1 MTMERIIELVEE
13 FAGAAE
19 EHFEAVEAMN
29 EEQANLQAERLAQL
43 FKEIVQQG
51 EEGREALL
59 ALVDSKNRA
68 VAGMAAVYSLR
79 YSPARCEALLKQLAS
94 QPGLLGFR
102 AGAALQRWTEGDWQ
116 IQ

>member
-1 MTMERIIELVEE
+1 MTTERITELVEE
-13 FAGAAE
+13 FAGAAD
-19 EHFEAVEAMN
+19 EHFEAVEALN
-29 EEQANLQAERLAQL
+29 EEQANRQAERLTWL
-43 FKEIVQQG
+43 FKDIILQG

-79 YSPARCEALLKQLAS
+79 YSPARCMALLKQLAS

-102 AGAALQRWTEGDWQ
+102 AEAALQRWAEGDWQ
-116 IQ
+116 LE

>member
-1 MTMERIIELVEE
+1 MELVEE
-13 FAGAAE
+13 FAEAADL
-19 EHFEAVEAMN
+19 HFEAVEALD
-29 EEQANLQAERLAQL
+29 EEQANRQAVRLARL
-43 FKEIVQQG
+43 FKDIVLQG

-59 ALVDSKNRA
+59 VLIDSKNLA

-102 AGAALQRWTEGDWQ
+102 AGAALQRWADGDWPLE
-116 IQ
+116 

>member
-1 MTMERIIELVEE
+1 MELVEE

-19 EHFEAVEAMN
+19 VHFEAIEALDEALAN
-29 EEQANLQAERLAQL
+29 RQAARLAQL
-43 FKEIVQQG
+43 YKDIVLQG

-59 ALVDSKNRA
+59 ALIDSKNRA

-79 YSPARCEALLKQLAS
+79 YSPARCEALLKQLAC

-102 AGAALQRWTEGDWQ
+102 AGAALQRWAEGDWPLE
-116 IQ
+116 